1 MVSFLFKR
9 TENFIQ
15 SRRRR
20 RRRRRRRHRCSNK
33 TIHFRR
39 STDQT

>member
-15 SRRRR
+15 SRR